1 VLPTRLLVR
10 SADYVADGNAAL
22 GPGPLNLIEVHPE
35 LLGLL
40 LRGLRGIRLLTALL
54 TTGGLLRR
62 LLALLR
68 HLLSLLCSL
77 SRRLLGLSRRL
88 PGSVLSLAR
97 HLSGL
102 IRSLARSVLHTLRG
116 LAYLVRDPTER
127 TSSALLLAA
136 CEAAY
141 GVLRLLGRLARGILD
156 LTRRLA
162 GRLLSLTSNLT
173 CLVCSLACG
182 ILDLTRRLA
191 GYVLRL
197 LRRLRY
203 LLLGALGRLFH
214 LVLNALLMGRLVY
227 GPFELY
233 VVVGHLLDLGLG
245 IAIGELFG
253 VLLELLTVVLDL
265 TFQAANGLRVEVPRA
280 LLGQLFDL
288 LL

>member
-1 VLPTRLLVR
+1 MRGVRLL
-10 SADYVADGNAAL
+10 A
-22 GPGPLNLIEVHPE
+22 
-35 LLGLL
+35 
-40 LRGLRGIRLLTALL
+40 ALL
-54 TTGGLLRR
+54 TTGR

-68 HLLSLLCSL
+68 SLPCLVCSL
-77 SRRLLGLSRRL
+77 ARGLLGLSSSLTCRVLHLLRSPTGSLLRL
-88 PGSVLSLAR
+88 ARNLTCLICSLSGRLLSLT
-97 HLSGL
+97 S
-102 IRSLARSVLHTLRG
+102 SLTCRVLHTLRG

-136 CEAAY
+136 CEAAN
-141 GVLRLLGRLARGILD
+141 GVLHLACRLAGLVCNLARSVLRLLGRLARGVLD

-162 GRLLSLTSNLT
+162 GSLLRLTSNLT

-214 LVLNALLMGRLVY
+214 LVLDALLLGRLVY

-245 IAIGELFG
+245 IAIGELLG